1 MYKIQWVHHI
11 TVSNTAIYCVKQNT
25 VSYWLLIY
33 TRSPLSTCCGRIM
46 RSPLFFWPL
55 YCLSFDLRLS
65 ITPFVSSNFFY
76 YIFKQHSQFN
86 TKVNNTRVGLGFM
99 VFNTTFNNISVISW
113 CSILLVEEIGENHQ
127 PVANHSQT

>member
-46 RSPLFFWPL
+46 LYSFGHCIVCPLIYGFRLPL
-55 YCLSFDLRLS
+55 LYLQ
-65 ITPFVSSNFFY
+65 TFFY